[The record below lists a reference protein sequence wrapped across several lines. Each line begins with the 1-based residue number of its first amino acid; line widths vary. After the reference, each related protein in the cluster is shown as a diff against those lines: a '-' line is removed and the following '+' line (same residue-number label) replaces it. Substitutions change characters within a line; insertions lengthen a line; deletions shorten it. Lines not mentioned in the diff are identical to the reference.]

1 MKGANTLQ
9 KIFFVS
15 LGCDKNLVDSE
26 IMLGILDEHGYSITT
41 NENQADI
48 IIINTCGFI
57 MDATEEGI
65 ETILGLAEQKRDGT
79 CKCLIVT
86 GCMAQRYKE
95 EIFKELPEVDAVV
108 GTGDFEKIA
117 EVIRDVQAGKNQY
130 LLTGSESNFSEESAY
145 KRIISTAGH
154 FAYLKIA
161 EGCDNHCTYCT
172 IPSIRGAYKSRSLE
186 SLIKEAE
193 ILVSKGV
200 KELVLVAQDTTLY
213 GKDLYGSPKLSNLLD
228 ELSKIEDLEW
238 IRILYAYPE
247 NITQD
252 IIDAMARNNKVCK
265 YIDMPIQH
273 ASDAVLK
280 RMGRRSTSNK
290 IKQIVAKLREAMP
303 DIAIRT
309 TIIVGFPGETQQDFD
324 FLQNFIL
331 EMEFD
336 RLGAFTY
343 SQEDGTPASIMEDQ
357 IDEDVKE
364 HRKQELLDVQKH
376 ISAKKLYNL
385 IGETLKVV
393 VEGKLEDEQNV
404 YIGRSEKDCYE
415 VDGFVFF
422 KCEYELLTGD
432 FVSVNINESSDYD
445 VMGVV
450 EDELSK

>member
-1 MKGANTLQ
+1 MKRGRTLQ

-26 IMLGILDEHGYSITT
+26 IMLGILDEHGYSIATEE
-41 NENQADI
+41 NEADV

-65 ETILGLAEQKRDGT
+65 ETILGLAEQKRDGI

-117 EVIRDVQAGKNQY
+117 DVIREIEEGKKQY
-130 LLTGSESNFSEESAY
+130 LIASDKANFSEESAY
-145 KRIISTAGH
+145 KRIITTPGH

-172 IPSIRGAYKSRSLE
+172 IPSIRGEYRSKGLE

-193 ILVSKGV
+193 ILVSKGI
-200 KELVLVAQDTTLY
+200 KELVLVAQDSTLY
-213 GKDLYGSPKLSNLLD
+213 GTDLYGSPKLDKLLD

-252 IIDAMARNNKVCK
+252 IIDAMARNEKVCR

-273 ASDAVLK
+273 AADTVLK
-280 RMGRRSTSNK
+280 RMGRRSTSYK
-290 IKQIVAKLREAMP
+290 IEQTVTKLREAMP

-309 TIIVGFPGETQQDFD
+309 TIIVGFPGETQQEFD
-324 FLQNFIL
+324 YLKDFIL
-331 EMEFD
+331 EIGFD

-343 SQEDGTPASIMEDQ
+343 SQEEGTPAAIMENQ
-357 IDEDVKE
+357 IEQDIKE
-364 HRKQELLDVQKH
+364 QRKQILLETQKH
-376 ISAKKLYNL
+376 ISAKKLL
-385 IGETLKVV
+385 SLVGQTLKVI
-393 VEGKLEDEQNV
+393 VEGKLEEENDV

-422 KCEYELLTGD
+422 KCDSALLTGD
-432 FVSVNINESSDYD
+432 FVYVNINEASDYD
-445 VMGVV
+445 VIGVV
-450 EDELSK
+450 VDELSK